1 MGNKFNIRKY
11 KTYSLPSGKITCLI
25 SLSDERIALSS
36 SEHYIQILDINNN
49 FNIDIQIDIPKKNI
63 QAIAQLDNGTLVVLT
78 TTNEVLFYTLSDK
91 TFQLI
96 NTINIKYSANKMF
109 SLSDNKYVV
118 YSDQYALI
126 YNGLS
131 PYNEI
136 NGLYFRYKFYNLC
149 YMRKRNLLIC
159 VTSHYISV
167 ISVEP
172 FQVVTRIVDNDI
184 TLTERLMTQLDDER
198 IILGFQT
205 LYTVNVVTGIVEE
218 RRKYTDREDAFFQL
232 EPVAMLKD
240 NNLIC
245 KFKGGYF
252 DESEEE
258 SRKGKYI
265 IFNSKKKKFKKIDIT
280 DEEAWDVVPVNKK
293 YFITHKI
300 NNITAYK
307 YLDYVVV

>member
-11 KTYSLPSGKITCLI
+11 KTYSLPSGEITCLI
-25 SLSDERIALSS
+25 TLSDERIALSS
-36 SEHYIQILDINNN
+36 SEHYIQILDLNNN

-78 TTNEVLFYTLSDK
+78 GIEVLFYTLSDK

-96 NTINIKYSANKMF
+96 NTASIKYYGSKML

-118 YSDQYALI
+118 YSNQNAMVF
-126 YNGLS
+126 NGLS

-136 NGLYFRYKFYNLC
+136 KGLYFRSEFYNLC

-159 VTSHYISV
+159 VMRAYISV

-172 FQVVTRIVDNDI
+172 FQVVTRIVDRDVTI
-184 TLTERLMTQLDDER
+184 TNRLMTQLDDVR

-258 SRKGKYI
+258 SRKGKFI
-265 IFNSKKKKFKKIDIT
+265 IYNYKKKKFKKIDIT
-280 DEEAWDVVPVNKK
+280 DEEAWDVVPLNKK
-293 YFITHKI
+293 YFITHKFKH
-300 NNITAYK
+300 ITAYK
-307 YLDYVVV
+307 YLDFVVV